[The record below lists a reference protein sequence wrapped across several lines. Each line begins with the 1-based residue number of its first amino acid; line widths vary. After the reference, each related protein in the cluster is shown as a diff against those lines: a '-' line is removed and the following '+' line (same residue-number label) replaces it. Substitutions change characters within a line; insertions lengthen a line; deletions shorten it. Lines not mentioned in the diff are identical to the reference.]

1 MVCKFVKRK
10 VLGFTLVELL
20 LVIIIVAILASI
32 AIPKITKQ
40 AIRSKES
47 NLRLTLRQMREAQQ
61 RFYNL
66 YGGFNNDLEDLIDT
80 GPPKYIC
87 VNGIKTDFAPR
98 KYEGRLLGA
107 DWVKN
112 EDFNLDPISGQKFK
126 VNRLDSGELQI
137 YSSASGVDSN
147 GLLYSSY

>member
-1 MVCKFVKRK
+1 MKRK
-10 VLGFTLVELL
+10 IFGFTLVELL
-20 LVIIIVAILASI
+20 LVIIIIAILASI
-32 AIPKITKQ
+32 AIPKVTKQ

-80 GPPKYIC
+80 GPPKYIW
-87 VNGIKTDFAPR
+87 VNGIRTDFAPR

-112 EDFNLDPISGQKFK
+112 EDYNLDPISGQKFK
-126 VNRLDSGELQI
+126 TSRLDSGELQI
-137 YSSASGVDSN
+137 YSSASGADSD

>member
-1 MVCKFVKRK
+1 MKRK
-10 VLGFTLVELL
+10 IFGFTLVELL
-20 LVIIIVAILASI
+20 LVIIIIAILASI
-32 AIPKITKQ
+32 AIPKVTKQ

-80 GPPKYIC
+80 GPPKYIW
-87 VNGIKTDFAPR
+87 VNGIRTDFAPR

-112 EDFNLDPISGQKFK
+112 EDYNLDPISGQKFK
-126 VNRLDSGELQI
+126 TSRLDSGELQI
-137 YSSASGVDSN
+137 YSSASGVDSD

>member
-1 MVCKFVKRK
+1 MKRK

-126 VNRLDSGELQI
+126 VNRLESGELQI

>member
-1 MVCKFVKRK
+1 VKRK

-126 VNRLDSGELQI
+126 VNRLESGELQI

>member
-1 MVCKFVKRK
+1 MKRK

>member
-1 MVCKFVKRK
+1 VVCKFVKRK
-10 VLGFTLVELL
+10 ILGFTLVELL

-61 RFYNL
+61 RFYKL

-80 GPPKYIC
+80 GPPKYIW

>member
-1 MVCKFVKRK
+1 MVCKFVKRII
-10 VLGFTLVELL
+10 LGFTLVELL

-80 GPPKYIC
+80 GPPKYIW
-87 VNGIKTDFAPR
+87 VNGIKTDFVPR

-126 VNRLDSGELQI
+126 VNRLESGELQI
-137 YSSASGVDSN
+137 YSSASGVDSY
-147 GLLYSSY
+147 GLLYLSY